1 MSQLIKTVDFIFN
14 GKLKLLS
21 RFSATGVLNTII
33 DFLVFTLCQS
43 IIGLYYTVSQVV
55 GYSCGVAN
63 SFIFNK
69 KWTFQYDNPDKN
81 IVHEILQFVVVN
93 IVSLI
98 ITVIFMK
105 FLVDRF
111 ALNVYISKVIVT
123 FAAQMIN
130 FLSYKIWVFN

>member
-105 FLVDRF
+105 LLVDRF

>member
-105 FLVDRF
+105 LLVDRF
-111 ALNVYISKVIVT
+111 DLNVYISKVIVT